1 MITDVNNY
9 VEQIIR
15 SDDLIAH
22 VSLEVYKRMLESF
35 AVINRSFG
43 KPLLFAGKR
52 IVVEDE
58 YYEPYICQSCG
69 AIKEKI
75 KCIYCGER

>member
-22 VSLEVYKRMLESF
+22 VSLEVYDRMLKSI
-35 AVINRSFG
+35 VIIHGSIG
-43 KPLLFAGKR
+43 APLFFAGKR